1 VVDHGAAPGSRPW
14 PLAAN
19 SWLRPRA
26 QVTVGGAATE
36 LRLHSVE
43 SGVTGKSADIRC
55 ESTGIY

>member
-26 QVTVGGAATE
+26 QVTVGGATE

-43 SGVTGKSADIRC
+43 SGVTGKSQDNPC
-55 ESTGIY
+55 ESTDIY